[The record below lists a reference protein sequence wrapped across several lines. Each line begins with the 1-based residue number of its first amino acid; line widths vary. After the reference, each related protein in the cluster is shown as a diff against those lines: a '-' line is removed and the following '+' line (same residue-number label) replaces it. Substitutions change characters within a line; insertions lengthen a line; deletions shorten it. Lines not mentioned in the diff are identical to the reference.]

1 MVGEIQNLVVS
12 EHVIRSSQAM
22 ADGHEWPRMRQRVAR
37 MQSQSR
43 SCWRCGKEHGSYLK
57 EESQGSGHREVD
69 TEYHLHL
76 LSWSLP
82 SWSAHCR
89 EGHGLCLGHTSLKQ
103 MIQRPCL

>member
-57 EESQGSGHREVD
+57 EESQGSGHRV
-69 TEYHLHL
+69 
-76 LSWSLP
+76 P
-82 SWSAHCR
+82 SAFVELVPAIMERSF
-89 EGHGLCLGHTSLKQ
+89 
-103 MIQRPCL
+103 

>member
-57 EESQGSGHREVD
+57 EESQGSGHRVPSAFVKLVPAFMER
-69 TEYHLHL
+69 
-76 LSWSLP
+76 SL
-82 SWSAHCR
+82 
-89 EGHGLCLGHTSLKQ
+89 
-103 MIQRPCL
+103 

>member
-57 EESQGSGHREVD
+57 EESQGSGHRVPSAFVELVPAFM
-69 TEYHLHL
+69 ER
-76 LSWSLP
+76 SL
-82 SWSAHCR
+82 
-89 EGHGLCLGHTSLKQ
+89 
-103 MIQRPCL
+103 

>member
-37 MQSQSR
+37 MQSQSW

-57 EESQGSGHREVD
+57 EESQGSGHRVPSAFVELVPAFM
-69 TEYHLHL
+69 ER
-76 LSWSLP
+76 SL
-82 SWSAHCR
+82 
-89 EGHGLCLGHTSLKQ
+89 
-103 MIQRPCL
+103 

>member
-12 EHVIRSSQAM
+12 EQVIRSSQAM

-57 EESQGSGHREVD
+57 EESQGSGHRVPSAFVELVPAFM
-69 TEYHLHL
+69 ER
-76 LSWSLP
+76 SL
-82 SWSAHCR
+82 
-89 EGHGLCLGHTSLKQ
+89 
-103 MIQRPCL
+103 

>member
-57 EESQGSGHREVD
+57 EESQGSGHRGPSAFVELVPAFM
-69 TEYHLHL
+69 ER
-76 LSWSLP
+76 SL
-82 SWSAHCR
+82 
-89 EGHGLCLGHTSLKQ
+89 
-103 MIQRPCL
+103 